1 MRNNT
6 ERHANWETVY
16 QTKGEHDVSW
26 FEEIPAISLA
36 LVRATGVGTE
46 ASMIDIGG
54 GVAVS

>member
-6 ERHANWETVY
+6 ERHAHRETVY

-26 FEEIPAISLA
+26 FEESCAISLA
-36 LVRATGVGTE
+36 LIRATDAGAE